1 MGNETKDETTDR
13 QASQA
18 DPGHDAHHADPT
30 REAEDVAEVL
40 TDVEADEDGNPGS
53 EEDAEQENAELFAAL
68 QRKAA
73 DLENLKKRHKKQ
85 LEEQKLYGQSKILKD
100 FADVF
105 SDLHLALQHASDD
118 EGEDSGEVAKGVRL
132 VHDKFEAVLKR
143 YGVETYGEVGEPF
156 DPNIH
161 EALFRQEDPSHPRN
175 TVIQIFQR
183 GYKLNDRVLKP
194 AGVVVSTGGPERD
207 DG

>member
-13 QASQA
+13 QASNAGQGQDAQQA
-18 DPGHDAHHADPT
+18 DPT
-30 REAEDVAEVL
+30 MEAEDVAEVL
-40 TDVEADEDGNPGS
+40 TDVEAGEEGGQKS
-53 EEDAEQENAELFAAL
+53 EEDAQQENAELFAAL

-105 SDLHLALQHASDD
+105 SDLHLALQHASDE

-161 EALFRQEDPSHPRN
+161 EALFRQEDPSHPKN

-183 GYKLNDRVLKP
+183 GYRLNDRVLKP
-194 AGVVVSTGGPERD
+194 AGVVVSTGGPDRED
-207 DG
+207 S